1 MFNNTRQI
9 GFAEEQR
16 ALLYLQKQGLKL
28 ITRNYQCKM
37 GEIDIIM
44 QDKDMLVFVEV
55 RYRCK
60 GRYGDGLD
68 SVTYSKQRKLIRT
81 ANYYLVSKRLYNQVA
96 CRFDVVAIGLDKGKV
111 TIDWVKNALDHC

>member
-1 MFNNTRQI
+1 MFNNTREI
-9 GFAEEQR
+9 GFAEERR

-55 RYRCK
+55 RYRRK

-81 ANYYLVSKRLYNQVA
+81 ANY
-96 CRFDVVAIGLDKGKV
+96 
-111 TIDWVKNALDHC
+111 